1 MKQIIIFAAGLITG
15 CALTF
20 LVLMYSRSSAPEK
33 EKAEETVTE
42 VDVSNEGTDKY
53 GNYHKFFDEPADV
66 IESQSFEVLQALS
79 GGAALVRADDYLGVK
94 CLLMNDEGKDYYD
107 DQIVKVPAGKVARQI
122 GIYRYKNYMG
132 LEKTVPIVKIMNE

>member
-1 MKQIIIFAAGLITG
+1 
-15 CALTF
+15 
-20 LVLMYSRSSAPEK
+20 MYSRSSAPEK

-79 GGAALVRADDYLGVK
+79 GGAALVRADDEGNGYYLGVK